1 MEEEA
6 EAMLSNF
13 KSKEEWFL
21 GLLLHW
27 LQE

>member
-6 EAMLSNF
+6 EAMLSNS

-27 LQE
+27 LQD